1 MNVAN
6 AISTAKFYAGQ
17 VGAAMSGGATVLRD
31 ETTTTAGG
39 NTTALGGA
47 TSGMNNVL
55 NIICDIMRYAGVA
68 MLIYGVYEIIMSV
81 QNNQPEAKT
90 KGVIMALSGVVM
102 VSIKTVITAFN
113 VGVSF

>member
-1 MNVAN
+1 MNLAN
-6 AISTAKFYAGQ
+6 TFSMAKFYAGQ
-17 VGAAMSGGATVLRD
+17 VGAAMSGGATVLHD
-31 ETTTTAGG
+31 DATVTAGG
-39 NTTALGGA
+39 NTGGLGNA

-55 NIICDIMRYAGVA
+55 NIICDIMRYAGIA

-102 VSIKTVITAFN
+102 ISIKSVVTTF
-113 VGVSF
+113 GVTF